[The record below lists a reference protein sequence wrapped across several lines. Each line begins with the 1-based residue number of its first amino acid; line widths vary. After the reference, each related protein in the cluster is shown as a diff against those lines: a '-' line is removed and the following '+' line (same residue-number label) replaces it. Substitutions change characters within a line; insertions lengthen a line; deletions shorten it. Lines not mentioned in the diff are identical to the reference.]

1 MVAASKKFVAIAVVT
16 MVVIVAAFSI
26 LELQHQP
33 ANQSSNSGFSKTVY
47 FTIIESDRG
56 PYEGM
61 NGSAYHIGEAW
72 PVMEVQQGDT
82 VIIHIIS
89 ENSEEAHGF
98 TILHYFDP
106 GVGLLPG
113 GTYTVRF
120 VANENGTF
128 VITCLLFCAIH
139 PVMDYGKFIVNGTSA
154 NQ

>member
-1 MVAASKKFVAIAVVT
+1 MVTISKKLAAISIIAVVAIV
-16 MVVIVAAFSI
+16 VVIFSI
-26 LELQHQP
+26 PALQHQTTNKP
-33 ANQSSNSGFSKTVY
+33 VISGASKTVY

-61 NGSAYHIGEAW
+61 NGSAYHVGEAW
-72 PVMEVQQGDT
+72 PIMEVELGDT

-89 ENSEEAHGF
+89 QNSQEAHGF

-106 GVGLLPG
+106 GVGLFPG
-113 GTYTVRF
+113 GTYTVKF

-139 PVMDYGKFIVNGTSA
+139 PFMDYGKFIVNS
-154 NQ
+154 